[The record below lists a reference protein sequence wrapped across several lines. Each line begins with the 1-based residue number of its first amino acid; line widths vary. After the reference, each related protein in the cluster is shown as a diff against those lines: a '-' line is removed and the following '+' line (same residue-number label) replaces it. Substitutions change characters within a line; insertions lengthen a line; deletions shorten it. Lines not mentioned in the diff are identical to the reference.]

1 MEIFFIVPIMA
12 VLANVSCF
20 IENIRRDHRFHKLMT
35 VFYLAIGVQNATTA
49 AICASTSEEMGMAFW
64 VFNCHS
70 FFILSP
76 VLVGMASFCTGR
88 RILNRFTIFVFIVA
102 LACDFFCSS
111 FPRMIISGFKSFH
124 FGLAPLLSPIGGSL
138 GIGIHVL
145 AMGVCIYFFIKPVQ
159 WNVFFE
165 KRFFVGVFLFWW
177 LALFTNFVP
186 LFGIDIPPLHPVAD
200 SALSVVLSVYLNRY
214 NVGKTSLLR
223 IAANILISI
232 AIGVTI
238 GMFFW
243 SVFKFLPFRE
253 IYVTAISSLS
263 ACSFMAFLFFH
274 SYKSEEIPTI
284 VQSLNLDGYGLS
296 KQEIRICELLEAG
309 HSRTFIQLILNVS
322 NGTLRNHLKN
332 IYAKVLPESKSTSK
346 DQLQRLTIFLSKRK
360 ENNFSP
366 R

>member
-12 VLANVSCF
+12 VLANVSCL

-49 AICASTSEEMGMAFW
+49 LICAAPNEEMGLAFW

-76 VLVGMASFCTGR
+76 VLVGMTSFCTGR
-88 RILNRFTIFVFIVA
+88 RILNRFTIFVFVVA
-102 LACDFFCSS
+102 LVFDFFCSS
-111 FPRMIISGFKSFH
+111 FPRLIITGFQSFQ
-124 FGLAPLLSPIGGSL
+124 FGLAPLLSPLGGVL

-145 AMGVCIYFFIKPVQ
+145 ALCVSIYFFLKPVQ

-177 LALFTNFVP
+177 FALFTNFVP
-186 LFGIDIPPLHPVAD
+186 LFGIDLPPLHPVAD
-200 SALSVVLSVYLNRY
+200 SALSVILSVYLNRY
-214 NVGKTSLLR
+214 NVGKASLLR
-223 IAANILISI
+223 ITANILISI

-243 SVFKFLPFRE
+243 SFFKFIPFHE
-253 IYVTAISSLS
+253 IYVTAISALS
-263 ACSFMAFLFFH
+263 ACSFMAFLVFH
-274 SYKSEEIPTI
+274 SYKTEELVSVPN
-284 VQSLNLDGYGLS
+284 LNLDGYGLS
-296 KQEIRICELLEAG
+296 KQEIRICELIEAG

-346 DQLQRLTIFLSKRK
+346 DQLQRLTILLSKLK
-360 ENNFSP
+360 ENG
-366 R
+366 RMR

>member
-12 VLANVSCF
+12 ALANVSCL
-20 IENIRRDHRFHKLMT
+20 IENIGRDHRFHKLMT
-35 VFYLAIGVQNATTA
+35 VFYLAIGVQNASTA
-49 AICASTSEEMGMAFW
+49 ALCTASTEELGLAWWIFQ
-64 VFNCHS
+64 CHS

-88 RILNRFTIFVFIVA
+88 KILNRFTIFVFVIA
-102 LACDFFCSS
+102 LVFDFLCAS
-111 FPRMIISGFKSFH
+111 FPRVFIAGFKSFS
-124 FGLAPLLSPIGGSL
+124 FGLAPLVSPIGGTI

-145 AMGVCIYFFIKPVQ
+145 SMCVCIYFFLRPVQ

-177 LALFTNFVP
+177 SALFTNFLP
-186 LFGIDIPPLHPVAD
+186 LYGMDFPPLHPVAD
-200 SALSVVLSVYLNRY
+200 AALSVILSVYLNRY
-214 NVGKTSLLR
+214 NAGRPSLFR
-223 IAANILISI
+223 IGANILISI

-243 SVFKFLPFRE
+243 SILKSVPFRE
-253 IYVTAISSLS
+253 IYVAAISSFS
-263 ACSFMAFLFFH
+263 ACSFMAFLLFH
-274 SYKSEEIPTI
+274 SYKTEELISVPN
-284 VQSLNLDGYGLS
+284 LGLDGYGLS
-296 KQEIRICELLEAG
+296 KQEIRICELIEAG

-346 DQLQRLTIFLSKRK
+346 DQLQRLTIFLSKRI
-360 ENNFSP
+360 ENGKIL
-366 R
+366 